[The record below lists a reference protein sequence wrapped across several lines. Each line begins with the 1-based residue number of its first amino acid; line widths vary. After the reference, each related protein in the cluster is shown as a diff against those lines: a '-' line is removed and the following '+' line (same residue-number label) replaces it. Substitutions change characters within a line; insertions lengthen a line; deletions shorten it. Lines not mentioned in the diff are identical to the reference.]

1 MKIRIEHC
9 IVKNF
14 MYTGQRFNH
23 EEAFSNNVEISI
35 NLKQNHKTCVR
46 MSLASSRP
54 NASNK
59 KIF

>member
-14 MYTGQRFNH
+14 MYTGQRFNY

-35 NLKQNHKTCVR
+35 NLKQNHKT
-46 MSLASSRP
+46 
-54 NASNK
+54 
-59 KIF
+59 